1 MSNLNHKQFSIP
13 AIQIQPGDR
22 LDPAGKVRVHAARM
36 IGKRFT
42 VAHKTRGSK
51 SPGMSDYDPDQI
63 VRIWRKG

>member
-1 MSNLNHKQFSIP
+1 MSDLNPKQFSIP
-13 AIQIQPGDR
+13 AHQIQPGDR

-51 SPGMSDYDPDQI
+51 APGMSSYDPDQI
-63 VRIWRKG
+63 VKVWRKA